1 MFNEQML
8 VNITILLFFVLVLY
22 LVLIR
27 PQMKRLNQH
36 NKTLAMLK
44 KGDNVLTMGGIVGT
58 IVDFEGKNIVV
69 IEVSKGHNIRVV
81 RKMIET
87 HYIDLP

>member
-8 VNITILLFFVLVLY
+8 INITILLSFILILY

-27 PQMKRLNQH
+27 PQIKKLEKHNQM
-36 NKTLAMLK
+36 LANLK
-44 KGDNVLTMGGIVGT
+44 KGDKVLTMGGIVG
-58 IVDFEGKNIVV
+58 IIIGFEENNIVV
-69 IEVSKGHNIRVV
+69 IEASKGNNIRVF

-87 HYIDLP
+87 LYRD